1 MTRIQKLL
9 SIGFLII
16 TVLISLSPELDYRG
30 YLSFII
36 FIFALGMFI
45 FSSIPAGL
53 VAWLALCAGVLL
65 GLPEEIIFESFSI
78 DIVWLMIGAFIIAE
92 VLVKSGLVDRLTR
105 WIEKN
110 CYTKGRVTFFTF
122 LLIQILSVA
131 VPSTSGRAS
140 AMLPVYN
147 ILSSRFHQHKKF
159 FGIGIPVLILMG
171 ANTTLLG
178 AGSHIIGI
186 GILNAQTGESISYAE
201 FLIYALPFGLTIG
214 LITLFVLKMM
224 YFKEF
229 NYDFEIPA
237 EQDKKPFTLREK
249 YALFLTGL
257 TILLWLTEPVHGFD
271 IAFVTILMS
280 LIMMLPSLKLI
291 SWKEGL
297 ASVSWSLIFFVAGAA
312 ALGKLLVDY
321 GVTDYFQHVLMG
333 LFSGMNFASG
343 LPVLILIILVS
354 VLSHLL
360 ITSHTTRAVV
370 LIPVFII
377 LAQSF
382 NLNTEAVVFI
392 ALLGINFCV
401 MLPVSSKAL
410 LIFYESDNRP
420 FETRELMK
428 IGLLLMPVY
437 VILMVL
443 TYYLYWQHIGLSLI

>member
-1 MTRIQKLL
+1 MTLKYKVLGIVF
-9 SIGFLII
+9 ILIA
-16 TVLISLSPELDYRG
+16 VLIGLLKELDYLG
-30 YLSFII
+30 SLSFII

-45 FSSIPAGL
+45 FSSLPAGL
-53 VAWLALCAGVLL
+53 VAWLSLCAGVLF
-65 GLPEEIIFESFSI
+65 GLPEEIIFESFNV

-92 VLVKSGLVDRLTR
+92 VLVKSGLLSRLTQ
-105 WIEKN
+105 WIERH

-147 ILSSRFHQHKKF
+147 ILSGRFHHHKKF

-186 GILNAQTGESISYAE
+186 GILSTQTGESISYVE
-201 FLIYALPFGLTIG
+201 FLIYAMPFGLIVG
-214 LITLFVLKMM
+214 LITLFILKMM
-224 YFKEF
+224 YFKDF
-229 NYDFEIPA
+229 GYDFEVKSKQ
-237 EQDKKPFTLREK
+237 EKRPFTEREK
-249 YALFLTGL
+249 TALILVGI
-257 TILLWLTEPVHGFD
+257 TILLWLGEPVHGLD

-280 LIMMLPSLKLI
+280 LIMMLPHFKLI

-297 ASVSWSLIFFVAGAA
+297 SSVSWSLIFFVAGAA

-321 GVTDYFQHVLMG
+321 GVTDYFQYILMT
-333 LFSGMNFASG
+333 LFSGLNVTSE
-343 LPVLILIILVS
+343 LTILLIIILIS
-354 VLSHLL
+354 VLSHIL

-377 LAQSF
+377 LAESF
-382 NLNTEAVVFI
+382 NLNTQAAVFI

-401 MLPVSSKAL
+401 TLPVSSKAL
-410 LIFYESDNRP
+410 LIFYESEDRP
-420 FETRELMK
+420 FESRELMRMSMM
-428 IGLLLMPVY
+428 LLPVY
-437 VILMVL
+437 IVLMIL
-443 TYYLYWQHIGLSLI
+443 TYYMYWQHIGLELI

>member
-1 MTRIQKLL
+1 MTLKYKVLGIVF
-9 SIGFLII
+9 ILIA
-16 TVLISLSPELDYRG
+16 VLIGLLKELDYLG
-30 YLSFII
+30 SLSFII

-45 FSSIPAGL
+45 FSSLPAGL
-53 VAWLALCAGVLL
+53 VAWLSLCAGVLF
-65 GLPEEIIFESFSI
+65 GLPEEIIFESFNV

-92 VLVKSGLVDRLTR
+92 VLVKSGLLSRLTQ
-105 WIEKN
+105 WIERH

-147 ILSSRFHQHKKF
+147 ILSGRFHHHKKF

-186 GILNAQTGESISYAE
+186 GILSTQTGESISYVE
-201 FLIYALPFGLTIG
+201 FLIYAMPFGLIVG
-214 LITLFVLKMM
+214 LITLFILKMM
-224 YFKEF
+224 YFKDF
-229 NYDFEIPA
+229 GYDFEVKA
-237 EQDKKPFTLREK
+237 EQEKRPFTEREK
-249 YALFLTGL
+249 SALILVGI
-257 TILLWLTEPVHGFD
+257 TILLWLGEPVHGLD

-280 LIMMLPSLKLI
+280 LIMMLPHFKLI

-297 ASVSWSLIFFVAGAA
+297 SSVSWSLIFFVAGAA

-321 GVTDYFQHVLMG
+321 GVTDYFQYILMT
-333 LFSGMNFASG
+333 LFSGLNVTSE
-343 LPVLILIILVS
+343 LTILLIIILIS
-354 VLSHLL
+354 VLSHIL

-377 LAQSF
+377 LAESF
-382 NLNTEAVVFI
+382 NLNTQAAVFI

-401 MLPVSSKAL
+401 TLPVSSKAL
-410 LIFYESDNRP
+410 LIFYESEDRP
-420 FETRELMK
+420 FESRELMRMSMM
-428 IGLLLMPVY
+428 LLPVY
-437 VILMVL
+437 IVLMIL
-443 TYYLYWQHIGLSLI
+443 TYYMYWQHIGLELI